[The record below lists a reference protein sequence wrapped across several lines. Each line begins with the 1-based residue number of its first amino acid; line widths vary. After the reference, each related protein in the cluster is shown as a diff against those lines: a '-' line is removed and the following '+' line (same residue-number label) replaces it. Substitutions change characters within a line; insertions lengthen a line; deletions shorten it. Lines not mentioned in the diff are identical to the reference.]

1 MNEPRGGKGTSGVPQ
16 HQADAPSGFSSKRG
30 TKSGS
35 KYDYVKV
42 RVWLS
47 ERTAAASTP
56 KVDWNLESSSDHNA
70 HEQDSSYSPSTSAS
84 AAAAAAMADKKHYYV
99 LSRFLLARML
109 TAARVPKKTAT
120 QIMLELKK
128 RLVDE
133 GRLDVTQKQ
142 LEHEV
147 FSLLELNGLSK
158 KHVDCFGMIT
168 SFYHLKIPLIV
179 FICGTA
185 GIGKSAIATGLAER
199 LNLPNVLQVRL
210 QPAADE
216 ALRKN

>member
-1 MNEPRGGKGTSGVPQ
+1 M
-16 HQADAPSGFSSKRG
+16 
-30 TKSGS
+30 
-35 KYDYVKV
+35 KV

-56 KVDWNLESSSDHNA
+56 KVDWNLESSSDQDA